1 MDVVDVL
8 VRLETPL
15 YPPKLTANGVPGTL
29 AVKTN
34 CPEPAP
40 LEVFTAT
47 EPLAS
52 IKLLR
57 PFLMALAVL
66 EVPSPKV
73 NTSPLIA
80 ILWVPVAAPVT
91 FIVLTCATSVR
102 LALIPFGRPKTFHAV
117 GLI

>member
-1 MDVVDVL
+1 MYLFVLDVVDVF

-34 CPEPAP
+34 CPATISV
-40 LEVFTAT
+40 LTAT

-57 PFLMALAVL
+57 PSLMALAVL

-80 ILWVPVAAPVT
+80 IL
-91 FIVLTCATSVR
+91 
-102 LALIPFGRPKTFHAV
+102 
-117 GLI
+117 